1 MLLKTIL
8 IGIVSFIGYG
18 EYFLTGRG
26 QVSRPIV
33 MGPLTGLVLGDL
45 KTGIIIGASLE
56 LAYIGVQ
63 EVGASIPQDMV
74 SSGVL
79 GTAFAIST
87 GKGISAALT
96 FGLPISML
104 ILIVQ
109 NLAYVFICPLYVA
122 KCDDY
127 AKKGEAD
134 KLSRMSF
141 WGGTIVN
148 FVPSMILIML
158 AYYFGNGF
166 SKTIVAMI
174 PQFVQDGLVVASGLL
189 PAFGF
194 AMLLQAILKKEI
206 VPYFI
211 IGFLITSYL
220 KVPIIG
226 VSLFGLAVILIMY
239 YQEKKN
245 ALNMVSQEDDDDF

>member
-8 IGIVSFIGYG
+8 IGIVAFIGYG

-33 MGPLTGLVLGDL
+33 MGPLTGLALGDL

-122 KCDDY
+122 KCDEY

-245 ALNMVSQEDDDDF
+245 ALNIASQEDDDDF